1 MLKASVHAWIAGLL
15 ALGFLELAA
24 ASTVSG
30 RLLSVDDIIAV
41 REVSDP
47 RLSPDGQWVAYVVR
61 TADPVKDKYNSHLW
75 MSSWDG
81 KQTVQLT
88 YSDESEN
95 SPLWSPDGKYLAF
108 LTARGE
114 DDPPRQVW
122 FLDRQGGEA
131 KPLTG
136 FNGDV
141 VDFSWSPDG
150 KKLALIVSDE
160 DPRKLKGADKDKT
173 PPPIV
178 VDRYYFKEDETGY
191 MGAQRQHLYVFDVA
205 TRKSEV
211 ITPGRFNESMPSWSP
226 DGTRIAFF
234 SNRSQDPDRNN
245 EFGLYTVEPRTGAT
259 PTLLTKF
266 QGDAGDS
273 SWMSPPVWRPD
284 GREIA
289 YITAGDPKLIYYS
302 VHNLAVVSAAGGEAR
317 LLSKSLDRNV
327 TDPQWS
333 ADGRSIYF
341 LIEDDLNQVLARLTV
356 ANGKVERILDGQRE
370 SVDYDL
376 GAKGRI
382 ALLDSN
388 VNLPDAVFAVEGK
401 QLRQLSHQN
410 DEWLAGVKLGST
422 EAISF
427 ASKDGTRISG
437 FVVRPPGYVASQR
450 YPTLL
455 WIHGGPVSQYA
466 NSFTMPWQI
475 FAAHGYVVV
484 AANPRGSSGRGEAF
498 STAIYKDWGGKDA
511 EDVLA
516 AVDYVVQR
524 GIADPYRL
532 GVGGWSYGGILTNA
546 VIAKDTRFKSAS
558 SGAGIANVL
567 AGYGTDMYIREY
579 EMELGVPWKD
589 LDTYLHNSYAFLHAD
604 RIKTP
609 TLFLC
614 GEQDF
619 NVPLLN
625 SEQMYQALRSL
636 GVPTQLVIYPGQPH
650 RLDKP
655 SYVIDRMQRY
665 LDWHGKY
672 LNNTPRPVKAM

>member
-1 MLKASVHAWIAGLL
+1 MLQATARAWIVAAI
-15 ALGFLELAA
+15 ALGFIESAAAAAAGRSLAA
-24 ASTVSG
+24 
-30 RLLSVDDIIAV
+30 DDIIAV

-61 TADPVKDKYNSHLW
+61 TADPVKDKHNSHLW

-81 KQTVQLT
+81 KQSLQLT
-88 YSDESEN
+88 YSDKSES
-95 SPLWSPDGKYLAF
+95 SPRWSPDGKYLAF

-114 DDPPRQVW
+114 DDPPKQVW
-122 FLDRQGGEA
+122 VLDRRGGEA

-150 KKLALIVSDE
+150 NELALIVADE
-160 DPRKLKGADKDKT
+160 DPRKMQGADKDRT
-173 PPPIV
+173 PPPII

-191 MGAQRQHLYVFDVA
+191 MGRQRQHLYVFDVA
-205 TRKSEV
+205 TRKSQI
-211 ITPGRFNESMPSWSP
+211 ITPGRFNESKPSWSP

-234 SNRSQDPDRNN
+234 SNRSEDPDRNN

-259 PTLLTKF
+259 PQLVTKF
-266 QGDAGDS
+266 QGDVGD
-273 SWMSPPVWRPD
+273 SWMSPPEWRPD

-289 YITAGDPKLIYYS
+289 YVTAGDPKLIYYS
-302 VHNLAVVSAAGGEAR
+302 VRNLAVVPASGGEAR
-317 LLSKSLDRNV
+317 LLSQSLDRNI

-341 LIEDDLNQVLARLTV
+341 LIEDDLNQVLARMTV
-356 ANGKVERILDGQRE
+356 ATGKVERVLDGRRE
-370 SVDYDL
+370 SLDFDL

-382 ALLDSN
+382 ALLDGN
-388 VNLPDAVFAVEGK
+388 VNLPDAVFALEGK
-401 QLRQLSHQN
+401 QLRQLSHHN
-410 DEWLAGVKLGST
+410 DEWLASVKLATT
-422 EAISF
+422 EPISF
-427 ASKDGTRISG
+427 TSKDGTRISG
-437 FVVRPPGYVASQR
+437 FVVKPPGYVAGQR

-466 NSFTMPWQI
+466 SSFMLSWQI

-484 AANPRGSSGRGEAF
+484 GANPRGSSGRGEAF
-498 STAIYKDWGGKDA
+498 SSAIYKDWGGKDT

-516 AVDYVVQR
+516 AVDYVVQQ

-546 VIAKDTRFKSAS
+546 VIAKDTRFKSAT
-558 SGAGIANVL
+558 SGAGISNVL

-636 GVPTQLVIYPGQPH
+636 GVPTQLVIYPGQH
-650 RLDKP
+650 HGLDKP
-655 SYVIDRMQRY
+655 SYLIDRMQRY

-672 LNNTPRPVKAM
+672 LNNSPRPVKTM

>member
-1 MLKASVHAWIAGLL
+1 MLKASVRAWIVGLIALGLL
-15 ALGFLELAA
+15 EPAA
-24 ASTVSG
+24 AATASG
-30 RLLSVDDIIAV
+30 RLVTVEDIIAV
-41 REVSDP
+41 RKVSNP

-61 TADPVKDKYNSHLW
+61 TADPVKDKHNSHVW

-81 KQTVQLT
+81 KQSIQLT
-88 YSDESEN
+88 YSDKSESA
-95 SPLWSPDGKYLAF
+95 PRWSPDGKWLAF
-108 LTARGE
+108 LTSRGE
-114 DDPPRQVW
+114 DDPPQQVW
-122 FLDRQGGEA
+122 LLDRQGGEA

-141 VDFSWSPDG
+141 VEFSWSPDG
-150 KKLALIVSDE
+150 KKLALIVADE
-160 DPRKLKGADKDKT
+160 DPRKRTGADKDKT

-178 VDRYYFKEDETGY
+178 VDRYFFKEDETGY
-191 MGAQRQHLYVFDVA
+191 MSSQRQHLYVFDLA
-205 TRKSEV
+205 TRKAELV
-211 ITPGRFNESMPSWSP
+211 TPGRFNESRPSWSP

-234 SNRSQDPDRNN
+234 SNRSEDPDRTN
-245 EFGLYTVEPRTGAT
+245 EFGLYTVEPHIGAT
-259 PTLLTKF
+259 AKLITKF
-266 QGDAGDS
+266 QGDTGDPA
-273 SWMSPPVWRPD
+273 WMGPPAWRPD

-289 YITAGDPKLIYYS
+289 FITAGDPKLIYYS
-302 VHNLAVVSAAGGEAR
+302 VHNLATVSSAGGEAR
-317 LLSKSLDRNV
+317 VLTKTLDRNV
-327 TDPQWS
+327 TDPQWA
-333 ADGRSIYF
+333 ADGRTIYF
-341 LIEDDLNQVLARLTV
+341 LVEDNLNQVLARLSV
-356 ANGKVERILDGQRE
+356 ASGKVERILDGQRE
-370 SVDYDL
+370 SLDYDL

-388 VNLPDAVFAVEGK
+388 VNSPPAVFAVEGK

-410 DEWLAGVKLGST
+410 DEWLKSVRLAST
-422 EAISF
+422 EPISF
-427 ASKDGTRISG
+427 ESKDGTRISG
-437 FVVRPPGYVASQR
+437 FVVKPPGYVAGQR

-466 NSFTMPWQI
+466 NSFATSWQI

-498 STAIYKDWGGKDA
+498 SSAIYKDWGGKDT

-516 AVDYVVQR
+516 AVDYVVQQ

-532 GVGGWSYGGILTNA
+532 GIGGWSYGGILTNA
-546 VIAKDTRFKSAS
+546 VIAKDTRFKSAT
-558 SGAGIANVL
+558 SGASIANVL

-579 EMELGVPWKD
+579 EMELGVPWKN

-609 TLFLC
+609 TMFLC

-636 GVPTQLVIYPGQPH
+636 GVPTQLVIYPGQH
-650 RLDKP
+650 HGLDKP
-655 SYVIDRMQRY
+655 SYLIDRMQRY

-672 LNNTPRPVKAM
+672 LDNSPRPVKAM

>member
-1 MLKASVHAWIAGLL
+1 MLKATVRAWIVGSIALGLL
-15 ALGFLELAA
+15 EPATAA
-24 ASTVSG
+24 TTSG
-30 RLLSVDDIIAV
+30 RLMTVEDMIAV
-41 REVSDP
+41 RKVSDP

-61 TADPVKDKYNSHLW
+61 TADPVKDKHNSHVW

-81 KQTVQLT
+81 RQSLQLT
-88 YSDESEN
+88 YSDKSEN
-95 SPLWSPDGKYLAF
+95 SPRWSPDGKSLAF
-108 LTARGE
+108 LTSRGE
-114 DDPPRQVW
+114 DDPPQQVW
-122 FLDRQGGEA
+122 LLDRQGGEA

-141 VDFSWSPDG
+141 VEISWSPDG
-150 KKLALIVSDE
+150 KKLALIVADE
-160 DPRKLKGADKDKT
+160 DPRKRTGADKDKT

-178 VDRYYFKEDETGY
+178 VDRYYFKEDGTGY
-191 MGAQRQHLYVFDVA
+191 MSSQRRHLYVFDVA
-205 TRKSEV
+205 TRKAELV
-211 ITPGRFNESMPSWSP
+211 TPGQFNESRPGWSP

-234 SNRSQDPDRNN
+234 SKRGEDPDRNN
-245 EFGLYTVEPRTGAT
+245 EVGLYTVEPRTGAT
-259 PTLLTKF
+259 AKLITKL
-266 QGDAGDS
+266 QGDTTDS
-273 SWMSPPVWRPD
+273 SWLSAPVWRPD

-289 YITAGDPKLIYYS
+289 FITAGDPKLIYYS
-302 VHNLAVVSAAGGEAR
+302 VQYLATVSAAGGEAR
-317 LLSKSLDRNV
+317 LLTKSLDRNV
-327 TDPQWS
+327 SDPQWS
-333 ADGRSIYF
+333 ADGRTIYF
-341 LIEDDLNQVLARLTV
+341 LVEDDLNQVLARLTV
-356 ANGKVERILDGQRE
+356 ANGKVERILDGPRE
-370 SVDYDL
+370 SLDYDL

-388 VNLPDAVFAVEGK
+388 VNSPGAVFAVEGK

-410 DEWLAGVKLGST
+410 DEWLKSVRLAST

-437 FVVRPPGYVASQR
+437 FVVKPPGYVAGQR

-466 NSFTMPWQI
+466 NSFMTSWQI
-475 FAAHGYVVV
+475 FAAYGYVVV

-498 STAIYKDWGGKDA
+498 SSAIYKDWGGKDT

-516 AVDYVVQR
+516 AVGYVVKQ

-546 VIAKDTRFKSAS
+546 VIAKDTRFKSAT
-558 SGAGIANVL
+558 SGASISNVL

-579 EMELGVPWKD
+579 EMELGVPWKN

-609 TLFLC
+609 TMFLC

-636 GVPTQLVIYPGQPH
+636 GVPTQLVIYPGQH
-650 RLDKP
+650 HGLNKP
-655 SYVIDRMQRY
+655 SYLIDRMQRY

-672 LNNTPRPVKAM
+672 LDNLPRPVKTM

>member
-1 MLKASVHAWIAGLL
+1 MLKAGIHAWIVGLSALGLL
-15 ALGFLELAA
+15 EPVAA
-24 ASTVSG
+24 ATSSG
-30 RLLSVDDIIAV
+30 RLLTVDDIIAV

-61 TADPVKDKYNSHLW
+61 TADPVKDKHNSHVW

-81 KQTVQLT
+81 KQSLQLT
-88 YSDESEN
+88 YSDASEN
-95 SPLWSPDGKYLAF
+95 APRWSPDGRYLAF

-114 DDPPRQVW
+114 GEPPKQVW
-122 FLDRQGGEA
+122 LLDRQGGEA

-141 VDFSWSPDG
+141 ADFSWSPDG
-150 KKLALIVSDE
+150 KKLALIVADE
-160 DPRKLKGADKDKT
+160 DPRKPQGADKDRT

-191 MGAQRQHLYVFDVA
+191 MGTQRRHLYVFDLA
-205 TRKSEV
+205 TRRAEIV
-211 ITPGRFNESMPSWSP
+211 TPGRYNETMPSWSP
-226 DGTRIAFF
+226 DGSRIAFF
-234 SNRSQDPDRNN
+234 SNRSEDPDRNN
-245 EFGLYTVEPRTGAT
+245 EFGLYTVEPRSGAT
-259 PTLLTKF
+259 AKLLTKF
-266 QGDAGDS
+266 QGDTGD

-289 YITAGDPKLIYYS
+289 FVTAGDPKLIFYS
-302 VHNLAVVSAAGGEAR
+302 VHHLAVVSSAGGEAR
-317 LLSKSLDRNV
+317 LLSKSLDRNII
-327 TDPQWS
+327 DPQWS

-341 LIEDDLNQVLARLTV
+341 LIEDDLNQVLARMTV
-356 ANGKVERILDGQRE
+356 ANGKVERLLDGRRE
-370 SVDYDL
+370 SLDFDL

-382 ALLDSN
+382 ALLDST
-388 VNLPDAVFAVEGK
+388 VDSPDAVLAMEGK
-401 QLRQLSHQN
+401 QLRQLSRHN
-410 DEWLAGVKLGST
+410 EEWLTSVRLATT
-422 EAISF
+422 EQISF

-437 FVVRPPGYVASQR
+437 FVVKPPGYVAGQR

-466 NSFTMPWQI
+466 NSFMMPWQI

-498 STAIYKDWGGKDA
+498 SSAIYKDWGGKDT

-516 AVDYVVQR
+516 AVDYVVQQ
-524 GIADPYRL
+524 GIADPNRL

-546 VIAKDTRFKSAS
+546 VIAKDSRFKSAS
-558 SGAGIANVL
+558 SGASISNVL

-579 EMELGVPWKD
+579 EMELGVPWKN

-609 TLFLC
+609 TMFLC

-636 GVPTQLVIYPGQPH
+636 GVPTQLVIYPGQH
-650 RLDKP
+650 HGLDKP
-655 SYVIDRMQRY
+655 SYLKDRMQRY

-672 LNNTPRPVKAM
+672 LDNSPRPVKTT

>member
-1 MLKASVHAWIAGLL
+1 MLKATLHACIVGSI
-15 ALGFLELAA
+15 ALGFIEPAAA
-24 ASTVSG
+24 ASS
-30 RLLSVDDIIAV
+30 RLLSVEDIIAV

-61 TADPVKDKYNSHLW
+61 TADPVKDKFHSHVW

-81 KQTVQLT
+81 KQSIQLT
-88 YSDESEN
+88 YSDQSES
-95 SPLWSPDGKYLAF
+95 SPRWSPDGKSLAF
-108 LTARGE
+108 LTSRGE
-114 DDPPRQVW
+114 DDPPQQVW
-122 FLDRQGGEA
+122 LLDRQGGEA

-141 VDFSWSPDG
+141 ADFSWSPDG
-150 KKLALIVSDE
+150 KKLALVVVDE
-160 DPRKLKGADKDKT
+160 DPRKLRGADKDKT

-191 MGAQRQHLYVFDVA
+191 MTSQRRHLYVFDVA
-205 TRKSEV
+205 TRKADL
-211 ITPGRFNESMPSWSP
+211 ITPGRFDETRPSWSP
-226 DGTRIAFF
+226 DGTRIAFY
-234 SNRSQDPDRNN
+234 SNRSEDPDRNN
-245 EFGLYTVEPRTGAT
+245 EFGLYTIEPRSGAT
-259 PTLLTKF
+259 PKLLTKF

-284 GREIA
+284 GGEIA
-289 YITAGDPKLIYYS
+289 FVTAGDPKLIYYS
-302 VHNLAVVSAAGGEAR
+302 VHNLAVVSSAGGEAR
-317 LLSKSLDRNV
+317 LLTKALDRNV
-327 TDPQWS
+327 NDPEWS

-341 LIEDDLNQVLARLTV
+341 LLEDELNQVLARVTI
-356 ANGKVERILDGQRE
+356 ANGKVERVLEGQRE
-370 SVDYDL
+370 SLDYDL

-388 VNLPDAVFAVEGK
+388 VNLPEAVFAVEGK

-410 DEWLAGVKLGST
+410 DEWLTSVKLAST

-427 ASKDGTRISG
+427 PSKDGTRISG
-437 FVVRPPGYVASQR
+437 FVVKPPGYVAGQR

-466 NSFTMPWQI
+466 NSFTTPWQI

-498 STAIYKDWGGKDA
+498 SSAIYKDWGGKDT

-516 AVDYVVQR
+516 AVDYVVKQ
-524 GIADPYRL
+524 GIADPTRL

-558 SGAGIANVL
+558 SGAGISNVL
-567 AGYGTDMYIREY
+567 AGYGTDMYVREY

-636 GVPTQLVIYPGQPH
+636 NVPTQLVIYPGQH
-650 RLDKP
+650 HGLDKP
-655 SYVIDRMQRY
+655 SYLIDRMQRY

-672 LNNTPRPVKAM
+672 LNNSPRPVKTM

>member
-1 MLKASVHAWIAGLL
+1 MLKATVRAWIVGSI
-15 ALGFLELAA
+15 ALGFLETSAA
-24 ASTVSG
+24 ATAS
-30 RLLSVDDIIAV
+30 RLLTVEDIIAV
-41 REVSDP
+41 REVCDP

-61 TADPVKDKYNSHLW
+61 TADPVKDKHNSHLW

-81 KQTVQLT
+81 KQSIQLT
-88 YSDESEN
+88 YSNESES
-95 SPLWSPDGKYLAF
+95 SPRWSPDGKSLAF

-114 DDPPRQVW
+114 DDPPQQVW
-122 FLDRQGGEA
+122 VLDRQGGEA

-136 FNGDV
+136 LNGEV

-150 KKLALIVSDE
+150 KKLALIVADE
-160 DPRKLKGADKDKT
+160 DLTKLKGADKDKT

-178 VDRYYFKEDETGY
+178 IDRYYFKEDGTGY
-191 MGAQRQHLYVFDVA
+191 MSSRRQHLYVFDVA
-205 TRKSEV
+205 TRKAEM

-226 DGTRIAFF
+226 DGSRIAFY
-234 SNRSQDPDRNN
+234 SNRGEDPDRSN
-245 EFGLYTVEPRTGAT
+245 EFGLYTIEPRTGAT
-259 PTLLTKF
+259 PKLVTKF
-266 QGDAGDS
+266 QGDTGDS
-273 SWMSPPVWRPD
+273 SWMSPPAWRPD

-289 YITAGDPKLIYYS
+289 FITAGDPKLIFYS
-302 VHNLAVVSAAGGEAR
+302 VHNVAVVASAGGEAR
-317 LLSKSLDRNV
+317 VLTKALDRNV
-327 TDPQWS
+327 TSPEWS
-333 ADGRSIYF
+333 ADGRAIYF
-341 LIEDDLNQVLARLTV
+341 LLEDDLNQVLARVTV
-356 ANGKVERILDGQRE
+356 ASGKVERILDGQRE
-370 SVDYDL
+370 SLDYDL

-388 VNLPDAVFAVEGK
+388 VNSPDAVFAVEGK

-410 DEWLAGVKLGST
+410 DELLASVKLAST
-422 EAISF
+422 EPISF

-437 FVVRPPGYVASQR
+437 FVVKPPGYVAGQR

-498 STAIYKDWGGKDA
+498 SSAIYKDWGGKDA

-516 AVDYVVQR
+516 AVDYVVQQ
-524 GIADPYRL
+524 GIADPHRL

-558 SGAGIANVL
+558 SGAGISNAL

-589 LDTYLHNSYAFLHAD
+589 LDTYLRNSYAFLHAD

-636 GVPTQLVIYPGQPH
+636 GVPTQLVIYPGQH
-650 RLDKP
+650 HGLDKP
-655 SYVIDRMQRY
+655 SYLVDRMQRY

-672 LNNTPRPVKAM
+672 LNNSPRAVKSM

>member
-1 MLKASVHAWIAGLL
+1 MLKATVRAWIVGSI
-15 ALGFLELAA
+15 ALGFLEASAA
-24 ASTVSG
+24 TTAS
-30 RLLSVDDIIAV
+30 RLLTVEDIIAV
-41 REVSDP
+41 SEVSDP

-61 TADPVKDKYNSHLW
+61 TADPVKDKHNSHLW

-81 KQTVQLT
+81 KQSIQLT
-88 YSDESEN
+88 YSTESES
-95 SPLWSPDGKYLAF
+95 SPRWSPDGRSLAF

-114 DDPPRQVW
+114 NDPPQQVW
-122 FLDRQGGEA
+122 VLDRQGGEA

-136 FNGDV
+136 FNGEV

-150 KKLALIVSDE
+150 KKLALIVADE
-160 DPRKLKGADKDKT
+160 DLTKLKGADKDKT

-178 VDRYYFKEDETGY
+178 IDRYYFKEDGTGY
-191 MGAQRQHLYVFDVA
+191 MSSRRQHLYVFDVA
-205 TRKSEV
+205 TRKAEM

-226 DGTRIAFF
+226 DGSRIAFY
-234 SNRSQDPDRNN
+234 SNRGEDPDRSN
-245 EFGLYTVEPRTGAT
+245 EFGLYTIEPRTGAT
-259 PTLLTKF
+259 PKLVTKF
-266 QGDAGDS
+266 QGDTGDS
-273 SWMSPPVWRPD
+273 SWMSPPAWRPD

-289 YITAGDPKLIYYS
+289 FITAGDPKLIFYS
-302 VHNLAVVSAAGGEAR
+302 VHNVAVVAAAGGEAR
-317 LLSKSLDRNV
+317 VLTKALDRNA
-327 TDPQWS
+327 TKPEWS
-333 ADGRSIYF
+333 ADGRAIYF
-341 LIEDDLNQVLARLTV
+341 LLEDDLNQVLARVSV
-356 ANGKVERILDGQRE
+356 ASGKVERILDGQRE
-370 SVDYDL
+370 SLDYDL

-388 VNLPDAVFAVEGK
+388 VNSPDAVFAVEGK

-410 DEWLAGVKLGST
+410 DELLAGVKLAST
-422 EAISF
+422 EPISF

-437 FVVRPPGYVASQR
+437 FVVKPPGYVAGQKH
-450 YPTLL
+450 PTLL

-498 STAIYKDWGGKDA
+498 SSAIYKDWGGKDA

-516 AVDYVVQR
+516 AVDYVVQQ
-524 GIADPYRL
+524 GIADPHRL

-546 VIAKDTRFKSAS
+546 VIAKDSRFKSAS
-558 SGAGIANVL
+558 SGAGISNAL

-579 EMELGVPWKD
+579 EMELGVPWKN

-636 GVPTQLVIYPGQPH
+636 GVPTQLVIYPGQH
-650 RLDKP
+650 HGLDKP
-655 SYVIDRMQRY
+655 SYLVDRMQRY

-672 LNNTPRPVKAM
+672 LGNSSPRAVKSM

>member
-1 MLKASVHAWIAGLL
+1 V
-15 ALGFLELAA
+15 
-24 ASTVSG
+24 
-30 RLLSVDDIIAV
+30 
-41 REVSDP
+41 
-47 RLSPDGQWVAYVVR
+47 WV
-61 TADPVKDKYNSHLW
+61 
-75 MSSWDG
+75 
-81 KQTVQLT
+81 
-88 YSDESEN
+88 
-95 SPLWSPDGKYLAF
+95 
-108 LTARGE
+108 
-114 DDPPRQVW
+114 
-122 FLDRQGGEA
+122 LDRQGGEA

-136 FNGDV
+136 LNGEV

-150 KKLALIVSDE
+150 KKLALIVADE
-160 DPRKLKGADKDKT
+160 DLTKLKGADKDKT

-178 VDRYYFKEDETGY
+178 IDRYYFKEDGTGY
-191 MGAQRQHLYVFDVA
+191 MSSRRQHLYVFDVA
-205 TRKSEV
+205 TRKAEI

-226 DGTRIAFF
+226 DGSRIAFY
-234 SNRSQDPDRNN
+234 SNRGEDPDRSN
-245 EFGLYTVEPRTGAT
+245 EFGLYTIEPRTGAT
-259 PTLLTKF
+259 PKLVTKF
-266 QGDAGDS
+266 QGDTGDS
-273 SWMSPPVWRPD
+273 SWMKPPAWRPD

-289 YITAGDPKLIYYS
+289 FITAGDPKLIFYS
-302 VHNLAVVSAAGGEAR
+302 VHNVAVVASAGGEAR
-317 LLSKSLDRNV
+317 VLTKALDRNV
-327 TDPQWS
+327 TNPEWS
-333 ADGRSIYF
+333 ADGRAIYF
-341 LIEDDLNQVLARLTV
+341 LLEDDLNQVLARVTV
-356 ANGKVERILDGQRE
+356 ASGKVERILDGPRE
-370 SVDYDL
+370 SLDYDL

-388 VNLPDAVFAVEGK
+388 LNSPDAVFAVEGK

-410 DEWLAGVKLGST
+410 DELLASVKLAST
-422 EAISF
+422 EPISF

-437 FVVRPPGYVASQR
+437 FVVKPPGYVAGQR

-498 STAIYKDWGGKDA
+498 SSAIYKDWGGKDT

-516 AVDYVVQR
+516 AVDYVVQQ
-524 GIADPYRL
+524 GIADPHRL

-558 SGAGIANVL
+558 SGAGISNAL

-579 EMELGVPWKD
+579 EMELGVPWKN

-636 GVPTQLVIYPGQPH
+636 GVPTQLVIYPGQH
-650 RLDKP
+650 HGLDKP
-655 SYVIDRMQRY
+655 SYLVDRMQRY

-672 LNNTPRPVKAM
+672 LGNSPPRAVKSM

>member
-1 MLKASVHAWIAGLL
+1 MLKATVRAWIVGSIAF
-15 ALGFLELAA
+15 AFLEPAAA
-24 ASTVSG
+24 AS

-61 TADPVKDKYNSHLW
+61 TADPVKDKHNSHVW

-81 KQTVQLT
+81 KQSIQLT
-88 YSDESEN
+88 YSDKSEN
-95 SPLWSPDGKYLAF
+95 SPRWSPDGKSLAF
-108 LTARGE
+108 LTSRGE
-114 DDPPRQVW
+114 DDPPQQVW
-122 FLDRQGGEA
+122 LLDRQGGEA

-136 FNGDV
+136 FNGEV

-150 KKLALIVSDE
+150 KKLALIVADE
-160 DPRKLKGADKDKT
+160 DPRKMKAADKDKT

-191 MGAQRQHLYVFDVA
+191 LGSQRQHLYVFDVA
-205 TRKSEV
+205 TRKAEIV
-211 ITPGRFNESMPSWSP
+211 TPGRFNESRPSWSP
-226 DGTRIAFF
+226 DGSRIAFF
-234 SNRSQDPDRNN
+234 SNRSEDPDRNN

-259 PTLLTKF
+259 PKLLTKF
-266 QGDAGDS
+266 QGDTGDS

-289 YITAGDPKLIYYS
+289 FLTAGDPKLIYYS
-302 VHNLAVVSAAGGEAR
+302 VHHLAVVSSAGGEAR
-317 LLSKSLDRNV
+317 LVSRALDRNV
-327 TDPQWS
+327 IDPQWS
-333 ADGRSIYF
+333 ADGRAIYF
-341 LIEDDLNQVLARLTV
+341 LIEDDLNQVLARITV
-356 ANGKVERILDGQRE
+356 ASGKVERILDGQRE
-370 SVDYDL
+370 SLDFDL

-388 VNLPDAVFAVEGK
+388 VNSPDALFAVEGK
-401 QLRQLSHQN
+401 QLRPLSHHN
-410 DEWLAGVKLGST
+410 EWLASVRLAST
-422 EAISF
+422 EPISF

-437 FVVRPPGYVASQR
+437 FVVKPPGYVAGQR

-466 NSFTMPWQI
+466 NSFMMPWQI

-498 STAIYKDWGGKDA
+498 STAIYKDWGGKDT

-516 AVDYVVQR
+516 AVDYVVQQ
-524 GIADPYRL
+524 GIADPNRL

-546 VIAKDTRFKSAS
+546 VIAKDTRFKSATSGS
-558 SGAGIANVL
+558 SISNVL

-579 EMELGVPWKD
+579 EMELGVPWKN
-589 LDTYLHNSYAFLHAD
+589 LDAYLHNSYAFLHAD

-614 GEQDF
+614 GDQDF
-619 NVPLLN
+619 NVPLLH

-636 GVPTQLVIYPGQPH
+636 GVPTQLVIYPGQH
-650 RLDKP
+650 HGLDKP
-655 SYVIDRMQRY
+655 SYLIDRMQRY

-672 LNNTPRPVKAM
+672 LNNSPRPVKTM

>member
-1 MLKASVHAWIAGLL
+1 MLKATVRAWIIGSI
-15 ALGFLELAA
+15 ALGFLETSAAAA
-24 ASTVSG
+24 AS
-30 RLLSVDDIIAV
+30 RLLTVEDIIAV

-61 TADPVKDKYNSHLW
+61 TADPVKDKHNSHLW

-81 KQTVQLT
+81 KQSIQLT
-88 YSDESEN
+88 YSTETES
-95 SPLWSPDGKYLAF
+95 SPRWSPDGKSLAF

-122 FLDRQGGEA
+122 VLDRQGGEA

-136 FNGDV
+136 LNGEV

-150 KKLALIVSDE
+150 KKLALIVTDE
-160 DPRKLKGADKDKT
+160 DLTKLKGADKDKT

-178 VDRYYFKEDETGY
+178 IERYYFKEDGTGY
-191 MGAQRQHLYVFDVA
+191 MSSRRQHLYVLDVA
-205 TRKSEV
+205 TRKAEL

-226 DGTRIAFF
+226 DGSRIAFY
-234 SNRSQDPDRNN
+234 SNRGEDPDRSN
-245 EFGLYTVEPRTGAT
+245 EFGLYTIEPRTGAT
-259 PTLLTKF
+259 PKLVTKF
-266 QGDAGDS
+266 QGDTGDS
-273 SWMSPPVWRPD
+273 SWMSPPAWRPD

-289 YITAGDPKLIYYS
+289 FITAGDPKLIFYS
-302 VHNLAVVSAAGGEAR
+302 VHNLAVVASAGGEAR
-317 LLSKSLDRNV
+317 VLTKALDRNV
-327 TDPQWS
+327 THPEWS
-333 ADGRSIYF
+333 ADGRTIYF
-341 LIEDDLNQVLARLTV
+341 LLEDDLNQVLARVTV
-356 ANGKVERILDGQRE
+356 ASGKVERILDGQRE
-370 SVDYDL
+370 SLDYDL

-388 VNLPDAVFAVEGK
+388 VNSPDAVFAVEGK

-410 DEWLAGVKLGST
+410 DELLGSVKLAST
-422 EAISF
+422 EPISF

-437 FVVRPPGYVASQR
+437 FVVKPPGYVAGQR

-498 STAIYKDWGGKDA
+498 SSAIYKDWGGKDA

-516 AVDYVVQR
+516 AVDYVVQQ
-524 GIADPYRL
+524 GIADPHRL

-558 SGAGIANVL
+558 SGAGISNVL

-579 EMELGVPWKD
+579 EMELGVPWKN

-636 GVPTQLVIYPGQPH
+636 GVPTQLVIYPGQH
-650 RLDKP
+650 HGLDKP
-655 SYVIDRMQRY
+655 SYLVDRMQRY

-672 LNNTPRPVKAM
+672 LDNSPRAVKSM

>member
-1 MLKASVHAWIAGLL
+1 MLKASVRAWIVGSI
-15 ALGFLELAA
+15 ALGFVEPAAAAA
-24 ASTVSG
+24 ASRMLT
-30 RLLSVDDIIAV
+30 VDDVIAV
-41 REVSDP
+41 REASDP
-47 RLSPDGQWVAYVVR
+47 RLSPDDQWVAYVVR
-61 TADPVKDKYNSHLW
+61 TADPVKDKHNSHLW

-81 KQTVQLT
+81 KQSIQLT
-88 YSDESEN
+88 HSTESES
-95 SPLWSPDGKYLAF
+95 SPRWSPDGKSLAF

-114 DDPPRQVW
+114 NDPPQQVW
-122 FLDRQGGEA
+122 LLDRLGGEA
-131 KPLTG
+131 QPLTG
-136 FNGDV
+136 FNGEV

-150 KKLALIVSDE
+150 KKLALIVADE
-160 DPRKLKGADKDKT
+160 DLTKLRGADKDKT

-178 VDRYYFKEDETGY
+178 IDRYYFKEDGAGY
-191 MGAQRQHLYVFDVA
+191 MSSRRQHLYVFDVA
-205 TRKSEV
+205 TRKGEM

-226 DGTRIAFF
+226 DGTRIAFY
-234 SNRSQDPDRNN
+234 SKRSEDPDRNN
-245 EFGLYTVEPRTGAT
+245 QFGLYTIEPRTGAT
-259 PTLLTKF
+259 PMLVTKF
-266 QGDAGDS
+266 QGDTGD

-289 YITAGDPKLIYYS
+289 FITAGDPKLIFYS
-302 VHNLAVVSAAGGEAR
+302 VHNLAVVSSSGGAAR
-317 LLSKSLDRNV
+317 LVTKALDRNV

-333 ADGRSIYF
+333 ADGRTLYF
-341 LIEDDLNQVLARLTV
+341 LLEDDLSQVLARVSV
-356 ANGKVERILDGQRE
+356 ASGKVERILDGQRE
-370 SVDYDL
+370 SLDYDL
-376 GAKGRI
+376 GTKGRI

-388 VNLPDAVFAVEGK
+388 VNSPDAVFAVEGK

-410 DEWLAGVKLGST
+410 DEWLASVKLAST
-422 EAISF
+422 QPISF
-427 ASKDGTRISG
+427 VSKDGTRISG
-437 FVVRPPGYVASQR
+437 FVVKPPGYVAGQR

-498 STAIYKDWGGKDA
+498 SSAIYKDWGGKDA

-516 AVDYVVQR
+516 AVDYVVQQ
-524 GIADPYRL
+524 GIADPHRL

-558 SGAGIANVL
+558 SGAGISNVL

-579 EMELGVPWKD
+579 EMELGVPWKN

-636 GVPTQLVIYPGQPH
+636 GVPTQLVIYPGEH
-650 RLDKP
+650 HGLDKP
-655 SYVIDRMQRY
+655 SYLVDRMQRY

-672 LNNTPRPVKAM
+672 LNNSPRPVKTM

>member
-1 MLKASVHAWIAGLL
+1 MLNATLRILFLGL
-15 ALGFLELAA
+15 AICQFMPSLAA
-24 ASTVSG
+24 ER
-30 RLLSVDDIIAV
+30 RLLDAEDINAV

-47 RLSPDGQWVAYVVR
+47 QLSPDGQWVAHVVR
-61 TADPVKDKYNSHLW
+61 TADPVKDKVASHLW

-81 KQTVQLT
+81 KQSVQLT
-88 YSDESEN
+88 YSEDSEH
-95 SPLWSPDGKYLAF
+95 SPRWSPDGKYLGF

-114 DDPPRQVW
+114 EDPPEQVW
-122 FLDRQGGEA
+122 LLDRQGGEA

-141 VDFSWSPDG
+141 VDFRWSPDG
-150 KKLALIVSDE
+150 KKLALIVADE
-160 DPRKLKGADKDKT
+160 DPRKQRGADKDKT

-178 VDRYYFKEDETGY
+178 IDRYYFKEDGSGY
-191 MGAQRQHLYVFDVA
+191 LGKQRRHLYVFDLA
-205 TRKSEV
+205 TRKADNL
-211 ITPGRFNESMPSWSP
+211 TPDRFDESMPSWSP
-226 DGTRIAFF
+226 DGSRIAFY
-234 SNRSQDPDRNN
+234 SNRSEDPDRNN
-245 EFGLYTVEPRTGAT
+245 EFGLYTIEPRSGAA
-259 PTLLTKF
+259 PQLLTKF

-273 SWMSPPVWRPD
+273 SWMSAPSWRPD
-284 GREIA
+284 GRELA
-289 YITAGDPKLIYYS
+289 FVTAGDPKLIFYS
-302 VHNLAVVSAAGGEAR
+302 IHNLAVVSAAGGASRILTET
-317 LLSKSLDRNV
+317 LDRNV
-327 TDPQWS
+327 IEPRWS
-333 ADGRSIYF
+333 ADGKSIYF
-341 LIEDDLNQVLARLTV
+341 LLEDDLDQVLARMNV
-356 ANGKVERILDGQRE
+356 GNGKIERLLEGRRE
-370 SVDYDL
+370 STDYDM
-376 GAKGRI
+376 GAKDRI
-382 ALLDSN
+382 ALLDST
-388 VNLPDAVFAVEGK
+388 VASPDAIYALEGNR
-401 QLRQLSHQN
+401 LRALSHHN
-410 DEWLAGVKLGST
+410 DEWLAGASLGTT
-422 EAISF
+422 EEISF

-437 FVVRPPGYVASQR
+437 LVVKPPNYIPGQR

-466 NSFTMPWQI
+466 NSFSLPWQI
-475 FAAHGYVVV
+475 FASQGYVVV

-498 STAIYKDWGGKDA
+498 TTAIYRDWGGKDS

-516 AVDYVVQR
+516 AVDHVVRQ
-524 GIADPYRL
+524 GIADPNRL

-558 SGAGIANVL
+558 SGASISNVL

-579 EMELGVPWKD
+579 EMELGLPWKD

-636 GVPTQLVIYPGQPH
+636 GVPTQLIIYPGEH
-650 RLDKP
+650 HGIRKP
-655 SYVIDRMQRY
+655 SYVKDRMQRY

-672 LNNTPRPVKAM
+672 LNAPRT

>member
-1 MLKASVHAWIAGLL
+1 MLKATVRALVAGSI
-15 ALGFLELAA
+15 ALGFLEPATA
-24 ASTVSG
+24 AS

-41 REVSDP
+41 REMSDP

-61 TADPVKDKYNSHLW
+61 SADPVKDKHNSHLW

-81 KQTVQLT
+81 KQSVQLT
-88 YSDESEN
+88 NSDESEN
-95 SPLWSPDGKYLAF
+95 APRWSPDGKYLAF

-114 DDPPRQVW
+114 DDPPQQVW
-122 FLDRQGGEA
+122 LLDRQGGEA

-150 KKLALIVSDE
+150 KQLALIVADE
-160 DPRKLKGADKDKT
+160 DPRKMKGADKDKT

-178 VDRYYFKEDETGY
+178 IDRYYFKEDETGY
-191 MGAQRQHLYVFDVA
+191 MSSQREHLYVFDVA
-205 TRKSEV
+205 TRQAQIV
-211 ITPGRFNESMPSWSP
+211 TPGRFDESMPSWSP
-226 DGTRIAFF
+226 DGSRIAFY
-234 SNRSQDPDRNN
+234 SNRGQDPDRNN
-245 EFGLYTVEPRTGAT
+245 EFGLYTVEPRSGAT
-259 PTLLTKF
+259 PRLVTKF

-302 VHNLAVVSAAGGEAR
+302 VHNIAVVSSDGGEAR
-317 LLSKSLDRNV
+317 LVTKSLDRNV
-327 TDPQWS
+327 TDPSWS

-341 LIEDDLNQVLARLTV
+341 LLEDDLNQVLARITV
-356 ANGKVERILDGQRE
+356 ASGKVERVLDGQRE
-370 SVDYDL
+370 SLDYDL

-388 VNLPDAVFAVEGK
+388 VKLPDAVFAVEGK

-410 DEWLAGVKLGST
+410 DEWLANVTLAAM
-422 EAISF
+422 EPISF
-427 ASKDGTRISG
+427 PSKDGTRISG
-437 FVVRPPGYVASQR
+437 FVVKPPGYVANQR

-455 WIHGGPVSQYA
+455 WIHGGPVSQYS
-466 NSFTMPWQI
+466 NSFTLPWQI

-498 STAIYKDWGGKDA
+498 SSAIYKDWGGKDA

-516 AVDYVVQR
+516 AVDYVVQQ

-546 VIAKDTRFKSAS
+546 VIAKDSRFKSAS
-558 SGAGIANVL
+558 SGAGISNVL

-636 GVPTQLVIYPGQPH
+636 GVPTQLVIYPGQH
-650 RLDKP
+650 HGLDKP
-655 SYVIDRMQRY
+655 SYLVDRMQRY

-672 LNNTPRPVKAM
+672 LNNSPRPVKTM